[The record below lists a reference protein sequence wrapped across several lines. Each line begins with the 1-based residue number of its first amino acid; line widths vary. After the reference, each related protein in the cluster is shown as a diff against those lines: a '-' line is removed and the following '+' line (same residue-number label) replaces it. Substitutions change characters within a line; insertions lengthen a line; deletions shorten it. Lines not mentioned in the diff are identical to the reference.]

1 MHADV
6 LLQRFHDPQYAGDI
20 DAPDGFGA
28 DGNVTCGDVV
38 NLAIKVSD
46 GLIIDARFRT
56 RGCAVAIAASDAVCE
71 LVIGSTWTSAQMIG
85 PEDLAQGLGEVPDE
99 REQCVAITLRALRQA
114 LAQLPSKSERT

>member
-1 MHADV
+1 MGPEVGLALRARADFKYSGEVHADN

-46 GLIIDARFRT
+46 GLITDA
-56 RGCAVAIAASDAVCE
+56 
-71 LVIGSTWTSAQMIG
+71 
-85 PEDLAQGLGEVPDE
+85 
-99 REQCVAITLRALRQA
+99 
-114 LAQLPSKSERT
+114 